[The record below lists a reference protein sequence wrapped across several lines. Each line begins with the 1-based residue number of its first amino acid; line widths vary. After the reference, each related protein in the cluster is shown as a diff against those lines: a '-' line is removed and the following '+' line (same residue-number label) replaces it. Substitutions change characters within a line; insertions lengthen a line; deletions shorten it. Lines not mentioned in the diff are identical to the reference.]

1 MGSRTLLIFILVIGT
16 LALGI
21 YMMTRTYVPT
31 ISTLPAT
38 VADSAGGLSTP
49 RPGGAAGIEGA
60 RRDMKAMQEA
70 TRQAEQQSR
79 PRQP

>member
-38 VADSAGGLSTP
+38 VADSVGGMSTP
-49 RPGGAAGIEGA
+49 QTGGAAMVEGA
-60 RRDMKAMQEA
+60 RRDINAMQEA
-70 TRQAEQQSR
+70 TRQAEQQAR